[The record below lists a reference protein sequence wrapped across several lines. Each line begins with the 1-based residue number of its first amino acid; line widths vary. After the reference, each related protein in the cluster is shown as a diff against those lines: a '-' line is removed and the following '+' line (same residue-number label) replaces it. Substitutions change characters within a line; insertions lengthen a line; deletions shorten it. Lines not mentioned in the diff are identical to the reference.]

1 MLSIKELGKRLI
13 RLSGYEV
20 KKVQSP
26 GHHLR
31 PVGQLESV
39 LTDFKAR
46 GYNPSIVFDCGASDG
61 SWTAAVKPL
70 FPNARFVL
78 VEPRNISAAITVRA
92 AVGAQ
97 EGSGTLTDWDTGSTL
112 LPVPTGRDPQYA
124 VPVTT
129 LDRLAEQFGVPDL
142 VKLDVEGFELEA
154 LRGGDSLFGRTDV
167 FLIEVA
173 LYRFVDRPMLHDIVA
188 YMASKGYFVYD
199 IAGFIRRP
207 YDGAVGLMDLCF
219 ARSLR
224 GSETEWH
231 AKSESKC

>member
-1 MLSIKELGKRLI
+1 MASIKELGKRL
-13 RLSGYEV
+13 LKSSGYEV
-20 KKVQSP
+20 RRAQPAGS
-26 GHHLR
+26 HLR
-31 PVGQLESV
+31 PIGQLESV
-39 LTDFKAR
+39 LADFKAR
-46 GYNPSIVFDCGASDG
+46 GYDPAIVFDCGASDG
-61 SWTAAVKPL
+61 SWTTAIKPL

-78 VEPRNISAAITVRA
+78 VEPRETSTAITVRA

-97 EGSGTLTDWDTGSTL
+97 EGSGVLTDWDTGSTL
-112 LPVPTGRDPQYA
+112 LTVSTQSDPQYV

-129 LDRLAEQFGVPDL
+129 LDRLAEQFGTPDL

-154 LRGGDSLFGRTDV
+154 LRGGASLFGRTDV

-173 LYRFVDRPMLHDIVA
+173 LYRFEDRPMLHDIVA

-219 ARSLR
+219 ARALR
-224 GSETEWH
+224 GPETEWH
-231 AKSESKC
+231 AKSVSKR